1 MQQHIRKFAAAG
13 LQPAFFFL
21 MEAALYLKSFF
32 LRIALQVLTS
42 FLQDCCLRT
51 GLILPCRRENINPY
65 ALERSEP
72 KLATRAGPGKM
83 APMTKAAKERGRE
96 YLYRPAAGGLTAS
109 GLPIFL
115 VFRFYQL
122 SRTFWLGL
130 FISKKNSLV
139 LLWFDLFYA
148 FFIFCHFLFF

>member
-1 MQQHIRKFAAAG
+1 M
-13 LQPAFFFL
+13 
-21 MEAALYLKSFF
+21 
-32 LRIALQVLTS
+32 
-42 FLQDCCLRT
+42 
-51 GLILPCRRENINPY
+51 
-65 ALERSEP
+65 
-72 KLATRAGPGKM
+72 ATRAGPAKM
-83 APMTKAAKERGRE
+83 APMTKAAKERGAE
-96 YLYRPAAGGLTAS
+96 GGLTAS